1 VLAIKILK
9 ISAATIIVVITI
21 LMIAA
26 AYLYKGDLPAEYVDK
41 KYSNDQSR
49 FLRFSEFDSRSQKP
63 VDVTALSLPT
73 LIMWGSEHA
82 LIPARVADQFA
93 AALANTTLVVYADV
107 GHVPMEEIPERSAA
121 DVVGFLEA
129 INYR

>member
-1 VLAIKILK
+1 MLAIKILK

-41 KYSNDQSR
+41 KYSNDESR
-49 FLRFSEFDSRSQKP
+49 FLRFSGFDSRSQEP
-63 VDVTALSLPT
+63 V
-73 LIMWGSEHA
+73 
-82 LIPARVADQFA
+82 LIPASVADQFA

>member
-21 LMIAA
+21 LMLAA

-41 KYSNDQSR
+41 KYSNDESR
-49 FLRFSEFDSRSQKP
+49 FLRFSGFDSRSQEP

-73 LIMWGSEHA
+73 LIMWGSEPV
-82 LIPARVADQFA
+82 LIPASVADQFA